1 MQRGIPRIS
10 KFWLR
15 SEVTGGGGQGIV
27 QITRTSYCYWATIKD
42 AATLAFEV
50 LRDIILERLGTQ
62 FIRLQAWV
70 AVAVDTND
78 RL

>member
-1 MQRGIPRIS
+1 MPFNDVGLPATVGRVVLS
-10 KFWLR
+10 
-15 SEVTGGGGQGIV
+15 SV
-27 QITRTSYCYWATIKD
+27 TSYCYWATVKD

>member
-1 MQRGIPRIS
+1 MLS
-10 KFWLR
+10 
-15 SEVTGGGGQGIV
+15 SV
-27 QITRTSYCYWATIKD
+27 TSYCYWATIKD